1 MRNAA
6 LEKHLDDDQ
15 LISTDVKGDGSCFYW
30 AVSLSINGHPDGHVD
45 LRRAVANYF
54 VSQSNSSSSP
64 EDVIAVRQYAAEI
77 LREDKWAGEDIIMA
91 MANCLRR
98 DICVYMYV
106 GVGGT
111 SPNVYSPHLAD
122 GEQLR
127 GPPVLVAFYEPGH
140 YRYVSKRPS
149 ISIIPASATTFN
161 LNVQGR

>member
-1 MRNAA
+1 M
-6 LEKHLDDDQ
+6 
-15 LISTDVKGDGSCFYW
+15 
-30 AVSLSINGHPDGHVD
+30 
-45 LRRAVANYF
+45 
-54 VSQSNSSSSP
+54 
-64 EDVIAVRQYAAEI
+64 
-77 LREDKWAGEDIIMA
+77 DIIVA

-127 GPPVLVAFYEPGH
+127 GPPVLVAFNEPGH

-149 ISIIPASATTFN
+149 ISIITASATTFN